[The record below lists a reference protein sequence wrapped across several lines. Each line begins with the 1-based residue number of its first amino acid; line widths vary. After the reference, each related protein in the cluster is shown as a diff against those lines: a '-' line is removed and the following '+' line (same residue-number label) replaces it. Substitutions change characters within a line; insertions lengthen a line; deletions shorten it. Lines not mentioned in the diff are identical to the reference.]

1 MKYKIRFAIRQRSS
15 LSFVAAVLFVLIL
28 AAVPTVAQSGRRLPN
43 SKPVAASQPEE
54 TPTPAPVVPKKTK
67 KPFSVVVG
75 IDRDSFAYLPLQ
87 YYSLALE
94 GCAESIDK
102 SPSVQVVA
110 QESYMNRGEA
120 VRRAKNETENYI
132 VWLQLRGESLDAEHG
147 INNISEIYVEYA
159 VLAPGTAKQIAS
171 GRTYQRAVR
180 KGDVVIGPAPSSRRN
195 EVLGQYM
202 IREAARDAGKRVLEA
217 LSVSAGRTLPP
228 WSLRD

>member
-1 MKYKIRFAIRQRSS
+1 MTSKLRFAVRQRCNLAS
-15 LSFVAAVLFVLIL
+15 VAAAALLITFT
-28 AAVPTVAQSGRRLPN
+28 AIPAVAQSGRRLPN
-43 SKPVAASQPEE
+43 SKPVVAPQPEE

-94 GCAESIDK
+94 GCTESIDK

-132 VWLQLRGESLDAEHG
+132 VWLQLRGESLDAERG

-159 VLAPGTAKQIAS
+159 VLAPGTAKQIAA
-171 GRTYQRAVR
+171 GRTYQRALR
-180 KGDVVIGPAPSSRRN
+180 KGDVVVGPAPSSRRN
-195 EVLGQYM
+195 EVFGQYM

-217 LSVSAGRTLPP
+217 LSVPAGRTVPP
-228 WSLRD
+228 WSLRN